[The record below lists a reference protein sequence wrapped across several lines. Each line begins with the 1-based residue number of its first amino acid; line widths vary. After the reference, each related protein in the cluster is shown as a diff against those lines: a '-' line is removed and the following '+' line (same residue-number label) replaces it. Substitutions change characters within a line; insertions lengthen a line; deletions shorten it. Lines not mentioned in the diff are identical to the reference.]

1 MTRTMA
7 ERLDSFVY
15 AYVNSR
21 TDFIP
26 MDIMTLIELAMTID
40 ENASLKKEDGYCVFT
55 FKDGS
60 SVVYDDDETT
70 QH

>member
-1 MTRTMA
+1 
-7 ERLDSFVY
+7 
-15 AYVNSR
+15 
-21 TDFIP
+21 